1 MKPTE
6 VYDSYWL
13 FAAERLAIYYQKQE
27 KAEGPWT
34 DDPILARFRFT
45 NTYRAADRVSQ
56 YLIRDVQY
64 APCRSTAPADL
75 FFRTLLF
82 KLFNRIATWEAIESA
97 VGPVE
102 WRPGILDKIEPVL
115 DRLMRHG
122 QRIYSAAYIMPA
134 PRLGGVRKHANH
146 LALMKQMMDDRLAD
160 RLRQAPDLAAVYE
173 MLLRYPGLGRF
184 LAFQYAID
192 LNYSEMLDFSESE
205 FVVAGPGAID
215 GISKCFEDYGR
226 YRPEDIIYTMT
237 ERQHEEFRR
246 LGIAFPGLHGRPL
259 QPIDCQNVFCEI
271 SKYARV
277 AHPQVR
283 GTADR
288 TRIKQVY
295 KPSSRPTLPPMYP
308 PKWKI
313 HLDQA
318 EALRGSVQ
326 AALFQRLDPAYGS
339 SLYGGPDR
347 PPTAKSGRPT
357 FR

>member
-1 MKPTE
+1 MRPTE
-6 VYDSYWL
+6 VYDSYWR
-13 FAAERLAIYYQKQE
+13 FAAERLAIYYRKQE
-27 KAEGPWT
+27 NSEGPWT
-34 DDPILARFRFT
+34 DDPVLARFRFT

-56 YLIRDVQY
+56 YLIREVQY
-64 APCRSTAPADL
+64 APGRSKAPADL

-82 KLFNRIATWEAIESA
+82 KLFNRIETWEAIESA

-102 WRPGILDKIEPVL
+102 WRVGILDKIEPVL

-146 LALMKQMMDDRLAD
+146 LALIKRMMADRLAD
-160 RLRQAPDLAAVYE
+160 RLQQAPDLASAYE

-192 LNYSEMLDFSESE
+192 LNYSEMLDFSEAE

-215 GISKCFEDYGR
+215 GISKCFEDYAR
-226 YRPEDIIYTMT
+226 YRPEDIIHAMT
-237 ERQHEEFRR
+237 ERQSEEFRR
-246 LGIAFPGLHGRPL
+246 LGLSFPGLYRRPL
-259 QPIDCQNVFCEI
+259 QPIDCQNLFCEI

-277 AHPQVR
+277 AHPDVR

-295 KPSSRPTLPPMYP
+295 KPSARLPVPPMYP
-308 PKWKI
+308 PKWGLCI
-313 HLDQA
+313 GEV
-318 EALRGSVQ
+318 EAPRRGVQ
-326 AALFQRLDPAYGS
+326 AALL
-339 SLYGGPDR
+339 
-347 PPTAKSGRPT
+347 
-357 FR
+357 